1 MNMAELSEEYR
12 DSAARCRDRARAL
25 RAWLNGEALTQTERM
40 LLKRRINMLSE
51 MAADAGAIAKYLRR
65 YYGQGGTS

>member
-12 DSAARCRDRARAL
+12 DSAAKCRDRARAL
-25 RAWLNGEALTQTERM
+25 RSSLREEPLSQTERM

-65 YYGQGGTS
+65 YYGGRS

>member
-12 DSAARCRDRARAL
+12 DSAALCRDRARAL
-25 RAWLNGEALTQTERM
+25 RLWLNEEALTQTERM

-51 MAADAGAIAKYLRR
+51 MAADAGAIAKYLRS
-65 YYGQGGTS
+65 YYGGRS

>member
-12 DSAARCRDRARAL
+12 ASAALCRDRARTL
-25 RAWLNGEALTQTERM
+25 RERLREDQFSQTERM
-40 LLKRRINMLSE
+40 ILKRRINMLSE

-65 YYGQGGTS
+65 YYGRGGVS